1 MRELE
6 GKMPPSMSLLAN
18 VEDIDNTIQLNK
30 HYLKMNRLDQDDPTG
45 LQYNTIQ
52 CDTIKYNTKQCNAM
66 QCNTIK

>member
-30 HYLKMNRLDQDDPTG
+30 HYLKDDPTG